1 MKSFTS
7 IKYADLYISN
17 KLNNT
22 SWLEADLQTK
32 NALLSEATARIYAI
46 QGFKYTPELVE
57 LLVEVPDDLQQAC
70 CEVALALS
78 RLDSNNPHI
87 DNQNLGIKSISFGQD
102 SVSYDKNIEN
112 ELMPNYI
119 FSPYAQSIL
128 NKYIFKG
135 FKYV

>member
-7 IKYADLYISN
+7 ITYADLYISN
-17 KLNNT
+17 KLNNA

-32 NALLSEATARIYAI
+32 NALLYEATVRIYAI

>member
-1 MKSFTS
+1 MKSLTN
-7 IKYADLYISN
+7 IAYAELYISK

-22 SWLEADLQTK
+22 SWLEADLQTQ
-32 NALLSEATARIYAI
+32 NALLHEATARIYAI
-46 QGFKYTPELVE
+46 QGVKYTPELVE
-57 LLVEVPDDLQQAC
+57 LLTEVPDDLQQAC
-70 CEVALALS
+70 CEVALSLS